1 MTTPLML
8 SMPGDRARS
17 AFGSNCPANGWLG
30 HLGGHALSFADASG
44 MNATVIGAKGYSP
57 EPTVKR
63 ATPGNLVGGLT

>member
-8 SMPGDRARS
+8 SMSGHLARP
-17 AFGSNCPANGWLG
+17 AFGSNCTANGWLG
-30 HLGGHALSFADASG
+30 HLGGHAVSFQDATG
-44 MNATVIGAKGYSP
+44 MSASVIAATGYSP